1 MQKQGNFLLKINDIR
16 RYSRSM
22 KPTTTL
28 LLSLLLAFVVW
39 FIAIDQENPMIRQ
52 EYEEPILIEV
62 RNMGDGLQSLQNLTN
77 RTTMLTLRAPQRSL
91 DSQQAADFSAVIDLA
106 GLPAGSHEVEVEV
119 TSLNPDVEVIAHEPR
134 QLRVQLELVISK
146 IVPVEV
152 EVMDSPAFGYDW
164 QEPLAEPAE
173 VEISGPRTQVTQV
186 RSVVATVF
194 LRNAKSQV
202 EQVRQLS
209 PRNAQNLEVER
220 VTVESPGT
228 ARIVVPVVQQPGRK
242 EVVVRADV
250 KGLPSPNYRLTGVNV
265 EPQTVVLIGSPS
277 ALKEVPGYV
286 ETTTLLIEGAIDD
299 VRERLPLILPEN
311 VSTLEDSV
319 FVTVSVAPLESSLTV
334 TRHPV
339 VQGAGDDMRITVS
352 LEEVEVIVSGPLPRL
367 ELLGPEEVRVLLDLT
382 GLLPGSHLVQ
392 PTVVVPEGIVEQ
404 GVIPEAIEVLIESL
418 ITPTATSTPVPVET
432 PATPVPE
439 TAEPSATRDAETTA
453 TAPPPTTETV
463 EPSPVPAPEKTEP
476 APTETPTSSN

>member
-1 MQKQGNFLLKINDIR
+1 MQKQGNFLLKFNDIR

-28 LLSLLLAFVVW
+28 LLSVLLAFVVW

-119 TSLNPDVEVIAHEPR
+119 TSLNPDVEIIAHEPR
-134 QLRVQLELVISK
+134 QLRVQLELVITRL
-146 IVPVEV
+146 VPVEV
-152 EVMDSPAFGYDW
+152 EVMDSPAIGYDW
-164 QEPLAEPAE
+164 REPLAEPRE
-173 VEISGPRTQVTQV
+173 VEISGPETQVTQV
-186 RSVVATVF
+186 RSVVAAVF

-202 EQVRQLS
+202 EQVRPLS
-209 PRNAQNLEVER
+209 ARNAQNLEVER
-220 VTVESPGT
+220 VDVDPST
-228 ARIVVPVVQQPGRK
+228 ARIVVPVVQPPGRK

-334 TRHPV
+334 TRQPV

-392 PTVVVPEGIVEQ
+392 PTVVVPEGIVKE

-432 PATPVPE
+432 PTTPVPE

>member
-1 MQKQGNFLLKINDIR
+1 MQKQGNFLLKFNDIR

-28 LLSLLLAFVVW
+28 LLSMLLAFVVW
-39 FIAIDQENPMIRQ
+39 FIAIEQENPMIRQ
-52 EYEEPILIEV
+52 EYEQPILIEV

-77 RTTMLTLRAPQRSL
+77 RTAMLTLRAPQRSL
-91 DSQQAADFSAVIDLA
+91 DSQQADDFSAVIDLA
-106 GLPAGSHEVEVEV
+106 GLPEGSHEVEVEV
-119 TSLNPDVEVIAHEPR
+119 TSLNPDVEIIAHEPR
-134 QLRVQLELVISK
+134 QLRVQLELVISRF
-146 IVPVEV
+146 VPVEV
-152 EVMDSPAFGYDW
+152 EVMDSPAIGYDW

-173 VEISGPRTQVTQV
+173 VEISGPRTQVMQV
-186 RSVVATVF
+186 RSVVAAVF

-202 EQVRQLS
+202 EQVRPLS
-209 PRNAQNLEVER
+209 ARNAQNLEVER
-220 VTVESPGT
+220 VEVDPST
-228 ARIVVPVVQQPGRK
+228 ARIVVPVVQPPGRK

-299 VRERLPLILPEN
+299 VRESLPLILPEN
-311 VSTLEDSV
+311 VSTLEHSV
-319 FVTVSVAPLESSLTV
+319 FVTVGVAPLESSLTV
-334 TRHPV
+334 TRQPV

-392 PTVVVPEGIVEQ
+392 PTVVVPEGIVEE

-418 ITPTATSTPVPVET
+418 ITPTATSTPVPIET
-432 PATPVPE
+432 PTTPVPE

>member
-1 MQKQGNFLLKINDIR
+1 MQKQGNFLLKFNDIR

-28 LLSLLLAFVVW
+28 LLSMLLAFVVW
-39 FIAIDQENPMIRQ
+39 FIAIEQENPMIRQ
-52 EYEEPILIEV
+52 EYEQPILIEV

-77 RTTMLTLRAPQRSL
+77 RTAMLTLRAPQRSL
-91 DSQQAADFSAVIDLA
+91 DSQQADDFSAVIDLA

-119 TSLNPDVEVIAHEPR
+119 TSLNPDVEIIAHEPR
-134 QLRVQLELVISK
+134 QLLVQLEPVISR

-173 VEISGPRTQVTQV
+173 VEISGPRTQVMQV
-186 RSVVATVF
+186 RSVVAAVF

-202 EQVRQLS
+202 EQVRPLS
-209 PRNAQNLEVER
+209 ARNAQNLEVEM
-220 VTVESPGT
+220 VDVDPST
-228 ARIVVPVVQQPGRK
+228 ARIVLPVVQPPGRK

-319 FVTVSVAPLESSLTV
+319 VVTVSVAPLESSLTV
-334 TRHPV
+334 TRQPV

-432 PATPVPE
+432 PTTPVPE

-453 TAPPPTTETV
+453 TAPTTETV
-463 EPSPVPAPEKTEP
+463 EPSPVPAPEKTVP

>member
-1 MQKQGNFLLKINDIR
+1 
-16 RYSRSM
+16 M

-28 LLSLLLAFVVW
+28 LLSVLLAFVVW
-39 FIAIDQENPMIRQ
+39 FIAIDQENPMIRR

-62 RNMGDGLQSLQNLTN
+62 RNIDAGLQSVQDLTN
-77 RTTMLTLRAPQRSL
+77 RTAMLTLRAPQRSL
-91 DSQQAADFSAVIDLA
+91 ESQQADDFTAIIDLA
-106 GLPAGSHEVEVEV
+106 GLTAGSHEVEVEV
-119 TSLNPDVEVIAHEPR
+119 TALNPDVEVIAHEPR
-134 QLRVQLELVISK
+134 QLRVQLEPEISR
-146 IVPVEV
+146 IVQVEV

-164 QEPLAEPAE
+164 QEPLSEPKE
-173 VEISGPRTQVTQV
+173 VEISGPRTHVTQV
-186 RSVVATVF
+186 RSVVAQVF

-202 EQVRQLS
+202 EQVRPLS
-209 PRNAQNLEVER
+209 ARNSQNLELER
-220 VTVESPGT
+220 VKVEPST
-228 ARIVVPVVQQPGRK
+228 ARIVVPVVQPPGRK

-265 EPQTVVLIGSPS
+265 DPQTVVLLGSPS
-277 ALKEVPGYV
+277 ALREVPGYV
-286 ETTTLLIEGAIDD
+286 ETTPLLIEGAIDD

-319 FVTVSVAPLESSLTV
+319 FVTVGVAPLESSLTV

-352 LEEVEVIVSGPLPRL
+352 LDEVEVIVSGPLPRL

-392 PTVVVPEGIVEQ
+392 PTVVVPEGIVEED
-404 GVIPEAIEVLIESL
+404 VIPEAIEVLIESL
-418 ITPTATSTPVPVET
+418 ITPTATVTPEPVET
-432 PATPVPE
+432 PATPVPPPP
-439 TAEPSATRDAETTA
+439 EPPTTPEAETTA
-453 TAPPPTTETV
+453 TAPAPEAGTV

-476 APTETPTSSN
+476 PPTATPTSSN

>member
-1 MQKQGNFLLKINDIR
+1 MQKPGKFLLKFNDIR

-28 LLSLLLAFVVW
+28 LLSVLLAFVVW
-39 FIAIDQENPMIRQ
+39 FIAIDQENPMIRR

-62 RNMGDGLQSLQNLTN
+62 RNMGVGLQSLQNLTN

-91 DSQQAADFSAVIDLA
+91 ESQQADDFSAVIDLA

-119 TSLNPDVEVIAHEPR
+119 TSLNPDVEIIAHEPR
-134 QLRVQLELVISK
+134 QLRVQLELVISRF
-146 IVPVEV
+146 VPVEV

-173 VEISGPRTQVTQV
+173 VEISGPETQVTQV
-186 RSVVATVF
+186 RSVVAAVF

-202 EQVRQLS
+202 EQVRPLS
-209 PRNAQNLEVER
+209 ARNAQNLEVER
-220 VTVESPGT
+220 VEVEPST
-228 ARIVVPVVQQPGRK
+228 ARIVVPVVQPPGRK

-250 KGLPSPNYRLTGVNV
+250 EGAPSPNYRLTGVKV
-265 EPQTVVLIGSPS
+265 EPPTVVLLGSPS
-277 ALKEVPGYV
+277 ALREVPGYV
-286 ETTTLLIEGAIDD
+286 ETRPLLIEGAIGE
-299 VRERLPLILPEN
+299 VRERLTLILPEN
-311 VSTLEDSV
+311 VSTLEDFV
-319 FVTVSVAPLESSLTV
+319 FVTVGVAPLESSLKV
-334 TRHPV
+334 TRRPV

-432 PATPVPE
+432 PTTPVPE

-463 EPSPVPAPEKTEP
+463 EPSPVPAPEKTVP

>member
-1 MQKQGNFLLKINDIR
+1 MTR
-16 RYSRSM
+16 R
-22 KPTTTL
+22 
-28 LLSLLLAFVVW
+28 
-39 FIAIDQENPMIRQ
+39 

-62 RNMGDGLQSLQNLTN
+62 RNIGAGLQSVQDLTN
-77 RTTMLTLRAPQRSL
+77 RTVMLTLRAPQRSL
-91 DSQQAADFSAVIDLA
+91 ESQQADDFTAIIDLA
-106 GLPAGSHEVEVEV
+106 GLTAGNHEVEVEI
-119 TSLNPDVEVIAHEPR
+119 TALNPDVEVIVHEPR
-134 QLRVQLELVISK
+134 QLRVQLEPVISK
-146 IVPVEV
+146 FVPVEV

-164 QEPLAEPAE
+164 QEPLSAPAE
-173 VEISGPRTQVTQV
+173 VEISGPRTLVTQV

-202 EQVRQLS
+202 EDVRPLS
-209 PRNAQNLEVER
+209 ARNAQNLELER
-220 VTVESPGT
+220 VNVEPST
-228 ARIVVPVVQQPGRK
+228 ARIVVPVVQTPGRK

-265 EPQTVVLIGSPS
+265 DPQTVVLLGSPS
-277 ALKEVPGYV
+277 ALREVPGYV
-286 ETTTLLIEGAIDD
+286 ETTPLLIEGAIDD

-319 FVTVSVAPLESSLTV
+319 FVTVGVAPLESSLTV

-339 VQGAGDDMRITVS
+339 VQGVGDDMRITVS

-392 PTVVVPEGIVEQ
+392 PTVVVPEGIVEE

-418 ITPTATSTPVPVET
+418 ITPTATETPEPVET
-432 PATPVPE
+432 PATPVPPSPE
-439 TAEPSATRDAETTA
+439 TPATPEAETTA
-453 TAPPPTTETV
+453 TAPAPEAGTV

-476 APTETPTSSN
+476 PPTATPTSSN

>member
-1 MQKQGNFLLKINDIR
+1 
-16 RYSRSM
+16 
-22 KPTTTL
+22 
-28 LLSLLLAFVVW
+28 
-39 FIAIDQENPMIRQ
+39 
-52 EYEEPILIEV
+52 
-62 RNMGDGLQSLQNLTN
+62 
-77 RTTMLTLRAPQRSL
+77 
-91 DSQQAADFSAVIDLA
+91 
-106 GLPAGSHEVEVEV
+106 
-119 TSLNPDVEVIAHEPR
+119 
-134 QLRVQLELVISK
+134 
-146 IVPVEV
+146 
-152 EVMDSPAFGYDW
+152 MDSPAFGYDW
-164 QEPLAEPAE
+164 QEPLAEPRE
-173 VEISGPRTQVTQV
+173 VEISGPETQVTQV
-186 RSVVATVF
+186 RSVVAAVF

-202 EQVRQLS
+202 EQVRPLS
-209 PRNAQNLEVER
+209 ARNAQNLEVER
-220 VTVESPGT
+220 VDVDPST
-228 ARIVVPVVQQPGRK
+228 ARIVVPVVQPPGRK

-319 FVTVSVAPLESSLTV
+319 VVTVSVAPLESSLTV
-334 TRHPV
+334 TRQPV

-432 PATPVPE
+432 PTTPVPE

-463 EPSPVPAPEKTEP
+463 EPSPVPAPEKTVP

>member
-1 MQKQGNFLLKINDIR
+1 MQKQGNFLLKFNDIR

-28 LLSLLLAFVVW
+28 LLSMLLAFVVW
-39 FIAIDQENPMIRQ
+39 FIAIEQENPMIRQ

-91 DSQQAADFSAVIDLA
+91 DSQQADDFSAVIDLA

-119 TSLNPDVEVIAHEPR
+119 TSLNPDVEIIAHEPR
-134 QLRVQLELVISK
+134 QLRVQLDLVITRL
-146 IVPVEV
+146 VPVEV

-164 QEPLAEPAE
+164 QEPLAEPRE
-173 VEISGPRTQVTQV
+173 VEISGPETQVKQV
-186 RSVVATVF
+186 RSVVAAVF

-202 EQVRQLS
+202 EQVRPLS
-209 PRNAQNLEVER
+209 ARNAQNLEVER
-220 VTVESPGT
+220 VDVDPST
-228 ARIVVPVVQQPGRK
+228 ARIVVPVVQPPGRK

-334 TRHPV
+334 TRQPV

-392 PTVVVPEGIVEQ
+392 PTVVVPEGIVKE

-432 PATPVPE
+432 PVTPVPE

-463 EPSPVPAPEKTEP
+463 EPSPVPAPEKTVP

>member
-1 MQKQGNFLLKINDIR
+1 MQKPGKFLLKFNDIR

-28 LLSLLLAFVVW
+28 LLSVLLAFVVW
-39 FIAIDQENPMIRQ
+39 FIAIDQENPMIRR

-62 RNMGDGLQSLQNLTN
+62 RNMGVGLQSLQNLTN

-91 DSQQAADFSAVIDLA
+91 ESQQADDFSAVIDLA

-119 TSLNPDVEVIAHEPR
+119 TSLNPDVEIIAHEPR
-134 QLRVQLELVISK
+134 QLRVQLELVISRF
-146 IVPVEV
+146 VPVEV

-173 VEISGPRTQVTQV
+173 VEITGPETQVTQV
-186 RSVVATVF
+186 RSVVAAVF

-202 EQVRQLS
+202 EQVRPLS
-209 PRNAQNLEVER
+209 ARNAQNLEVER
-220 VTVESPGT
+220 VEVEPST
-228 ARIVVPVVQQPGRK
+228 ARIVVPVVQPPGRK

-250 KGLPSPNYRLTGVNV
+250 EGAPSPNYRLTGVKV
-265 EPQTVVLIGSPS
+265 EPPTVVLLGSPS
-277 ALKEVPGYV
+277 ALREVPGYV
-286 ETTTLLIEGAIDD
+286 ETRPLLIEGAIGE
-299 VRERLPLILPEN
+299 VRERLTLILPEN
-311 VSTLEDSV
+311 VSTLEDFV
-319 FVTVSVAPLESSLTV
+319 FVTVGVAPLESSLKV
-334 TRHPV
+334 TRRPV

-463 EPSPVPAPEKTEP
+463 EPSPVPAPEKTVP

>member
-1 MQKQGNFLLKINDIR
+1 M
-16 RYSRSM
+16 
-22 KPTTTL
+22 
-28 LLSLLLAFVVW
+28 
-39 FIAIDQENPMIRQ
+39 
-52 EYEEPILIEV
+52 
-62 RNMGDGLQSLQNLTN
+62 
-77 RTTMLTLRAPQRSL
+77 
-91 DSQQAADFSAVIDLA
+91 
-106 GLPAGSHEVEVEV
+106 
-119 TSLNPDVEVIAHEPR
+119 
-134 QLRVQLELVISK
+134 
-146 IVPVEV
+146 
-152 EVMDSPAFGYDW
+152 
-164 QEPLAEPAE
+164 
-173 VEISGPRTQVTQV
+173 
-186 RSVVATVF
+186 
-194 LRNAKSQV
+194 
-202 EQVRQLS
+202 
-209 PRNAQNLEVER
+209 
-220 VTVESPGT
+220 
-228 ARIVVPVVQQPGRK
+228 
-242 EVVVRADV
+242 RADV
-250 KGLPSPNYRLTGVNV
+250 KGLLSPNYRLTGVNV

-319 FVTVSVAPLESSLTV
+319 FVTVGVAPLESSLTV
-334 TRHPV
+334 KRHPV

-352 LEEVEVIVSGPLPRL
+352 LKEVEVIVSGPLPRL

-392 PTVVVPEGIVEQ
+392 PTVVVPEGIVEE

-432 PATPVPE
+432 PTTPVPE

-463 EPSPVPAPEKTEP
+463 EPSPVPAPEKTVP

>member
-1 MQKQGNFLLKINDIR
+1 MQKQGNFLLKFNDIR

-28 LLSLLLAFVVW
+28 LLSVLLAFVVW

-119 TSLNPDVEVIAHEPR
+119 TSLNPDVEIIAHEPR
-134 QLRVQLELVISK
+134 QLRVQLELVITRL
-146 IVPVEV
+146 VPVEV
-152 EVMDSPAFGYDW
+152 EVMDSPAIGYDW
-164 QEPLAEPAE
+164 REPLAEPRE
-173 VEISGPRTQVTQV
+173 VEISGPETQVTQV
-186 RSVVATVF
+186 RSVVAAVF

-202 EQVRQLS
+202 EQVRPLS
-209 PRNAQNLEVER
+209 ARNAQNLEVER
-220 VTVESPGT
+220 VDVDPST
-228 ARIVVPVVQQPGRK
+228 ARIVVPVVQPPGRK

-334 TRHPV
+334 TRQPV

-352 LEEVEVIVSGPLPRL
+352 LKEVEVIVSGPLPRL

-392 PTVVVPEGIVEQ
+392 PTVVVPEGIVEE

-432 PATPVPE
+432 PTTPVPE

-463 EPSPVPAPEKTEP
+463 EPSPVPAPEKTVP

>member
-1 MQKQGNFLLKINDIR
+1 MQKQGNFLLKFNDIR

-28 LLSLLLAFVVW
+28 LLSMLLAFVVW
-39 FIAIDQENPMIRQ
+39 FIAIEQENPMIRQ

-91 DSQQAADFSAVIDLA
+91 DSQQADDFSAVIDLA

-119 TSLNPDVEVIAHEPR
+119 TSLNPDVEIIAHEPR
-134 QLRVQLELVISK
+134 QLRVQLDLVITRL
-146 IVPVEV
+146 VPVEV

-164 QEPLAEPAE
+164 QEPLAEPRE
-173 VEISGPRTQVTQV
+173 VEISGPETQVKQV
-186 RSVVATVF
+186 RSVVAAVF

-202 EQVRQLS
+202 EQVRPLS
-209 PRNAQNLEVER
+209 ARNAQNLEVER
-220 VTVESPGT
+220 VDVDPST
-228 ARIVVPVVQQPGRK
+228 ARIVVPVVQPPGRK

-334 TRHPV
+334 TRQPV

-392 PTVVVPEGIVEQ
+392 PTVVVPEGIVER
-404 GVIPEAIEVLIESL
+404 GRNPGSDRSV
-418 ITPTATSTPVPVET
+418 
-432 PATPVPE
+432 
-439 TAEPSATRDAETTA
+439 D
-453 TAPPPTTETV
+453 
-463 EPSPVPAPEKTEP
+463 
-476 APTETPTSSN
+476 

>member
-1 MQKQGNFLLKINDIR
+1 
-16 RYSRSM
+16 M

-28 LLSLLLAFVVW
+28 LLSVLLAFVVW

-62 RNMGDGLQSLQNLTN
+62 RNMGDGLQSLQDLTN
-77 RTTMLTLRAPQRSL
+77 RTAMLTLRAPQRSL
-91 DSQQAADFSAVIDLA
+91 DSQQADDFSAVIDLA

-119 TSLNPDVEVIAHEPR
+119 TSLNPDVEIIAHEPR
-134 QLRVQLELVISK
+134 QLRVQLEPVISR

-173 VEISGPRTQVTQV
+173 VEISGPRTQVMQV
-186 RSVVATVF
+186 RSVVAAVF

-202 EQVRQLS
+202 EQVRPLS
-209 PRNAQNLEVER
+209 ARNAQNLEVEM
-220 VTVESPGT
+220 VDVDPST
-228 ARIVVPVVQQPGRK
+228 ARIVVPVVQPPGRK

-277 ALKEVPGYV
+277 ALKKVPGYV

-299 VRERLPLILPEN
+299 VRESLPLILPEN

-334 TRHPV
+334 TRQPV

-392 PTVVVPEGIVEQ
+392 PTVVVPEGIVEE
-404 GVIPEAIEVLIESL
+404 GIIPEAIEVLIESL
-418 ITPTATSTPVPVET
+418 ITPTATETPEPVET
-432 PATPVPE
+432 PATPVP
-439 TAEPSATRDAETTA
+439 PSPEQPTTPEAETTA
-453 TAPPPTTETV
+453 TIPAPEAGTV

-476 APTETPTSSN
+476 PPTATPTSSN

>member
-1 MQKQGNFLLKINDIR
+1 MLKFNDIR

-28 LLSLLLAFVVW
+28 LLSVLLAFVVW

-119 TSLNPDVEVIAHEPR
+119 TALNPDVEIIAHEPR
-134 QLRVQLELVISK
+134 QLRVQLELVITRL
-146 IVPVEV
+146 VPVEV

-164 QEPLAEPAE
+164 QEPLAEPRE
-173 VEISGPRTQVTQV
+173 VEISGPETQVTQV
-186 RSVVATVF
+186 RSVVAAVF

-202 EQVRQLS
+202 EQVRPLS
-209 PRNAQNLEVER
+209 ARNAQNLEVER
-220 VTVESPGT
+220 VDVDPST
-228 ARIVVPVVQQPGRK
+228 ARIVVPVVQPPGRK

-250 KGLPSPNYRLTGVNV
+250 KGLLSPNYRLTGVNV

-319 FVTVSVAPLESSLTV
+319 VVTVGVAPLESSLTV
-334 TRHPV
+334 TRQPV

-392 PTVVVPEGIVEQ
+392 PTVVVPEGIVKED
-404 GVIPEAIEVLIESL
+404 VIPEAIEVLIESL

>member
-1 MQKQGNFLLKINDIR
+1 MQKPGKFLLKFNDIR

-28 LLSLLLAFVVW
+28 LLSVLLAFVVW
-39 FIAIDQENPMIRQ
+39 FIAIDQENPMIRR

-62 RNMGDGLQSLQNLTN
+62 RNMGVGLQSLQNLTN

-91 DSQQAADFSAVIDLA
+91 ESQQADDFSAVIDLA

-119 TSLNPDVEVIAHEPR
+119 TSLNPDVEIIAHEPR
-134 QLRVQLELVISK
+134 QLRVQLELVISRF
-146 IVPVEV
+146 VPVEV

-173 VEISGPRTQVTQV
+173 VEISGPETQVTQV
-186 RSVVATVF
+186 RSVVAAVF

-202 EQVRQLS
+202 EQVRPLS
-209 PRNAQNLEVER
+209 ARNAQNLEVER
-220 VTVESPGT
+220 VEVEPST
-228 ARIVVPVVQQPGRK
+228 ARIVVPVVQPPGRK

-250 KGLPSPNYRLTGVNV
+250 EGAPSPNYRLTGVKV
-265 EPQTVVLIGSPS
+265 EPPTVVLLGSPS
-277 ALKEVPGYV
+277 ALRQVPGYV
-286 ETTTLLIEGAIDD
+286 ETRPLLIEGAIGE
-299 VRERLPLILPEN
+299 VRERLTLILPEN

-319 FVTVSVAPLESSLTV
+319 VVTVGVAPLESSLKV
-334 TRHPV
+334 TRRPV

-463 EPSPVPAPEKTEP
+463 EPSPVPAPEKTVP

>member
-1 MQKQGNFLLKINDIR
+1 
-16 RYSRSM
+16 M

-28 LLSLLLAFVVW
+28 LLSVLLAFVVW
-39 FIAIDQENPMIRQ
+39 FIAIDQENPMIRR

-62 RNMGDGLQSLQNLTN
+62 RNIGAGLQSVQDLTN
-77 RTTMLTLRAPQRSL
+77 RTAMLTLRAPQRSL
-91 DSQQAADFSAVIDLA
+91 ESQQADDFTAIIDLA
-106 GLPAGSHEVEVEV
+106 GLTAGNHEVEVEI
-119 TSLNPDVEVIAHEPR
+119 TALNPDVEVIVHEPR
-134 QLRVQLELVISK
+134 QLRVQLEPVISR

-152 EVMDSPAFGYDW
+152 EVMDSPAVGYDW
-164 QEPLAEPAE
+164 QEPLSEPAE
-173 VEISGPRTQVTQV
+173 VEISGPRTYVMQV
-186 RSVVATVF
+186 RSVVAQVF

-202 EQVRQLS
+202 EQVRPLS
-209 PRNAQNLEVER
+209 ARNSQNLELER
-220 VTVESPGT
+220 VEVEPST
-228 ARIVVPVVQQPGRK
+228 ARIVVPVVQPPGRK

-265 EPQTVVLIGSPS
+265 DPQTVVLLGSPS
-277 ALKEVPGYV
+277 ALREVPGYV
-286 ETTTLLIEGAIDD
+286 ETTPLLIEGAIDD

-319 FVTVSVAPLESSLTV
+319 FVTVGVAPLESSLTV

-392 PTVVVPEGIVEQ
+392 PTVVVPEGIVEE
-404 GVIPEAIEVLIESL
+404 GIIPEAIEVLIESL
-418 ITPTATSTPVPVET
+418 ITPTATETPEPVET
-432 PATPVPE
+432 PATPVP
-439 TAEPSATRDAETTA
+439 PSPEQPTTPEAETTA
-453 TAPPPTTETV
+453 TIPAPEAGTV

-476 APTETPTSSN
+476 PPTATPTSSN

>member
-1 MQKQGNFLLKINDIR
+1 MHKPGNILLRFNDIR

-28 LLSLLLAFVVW
+28 LLSVLLAFVVW
-39 FIAIDQENPMIRQ
+39 FIAIDQENPMIRR

-62 RNMGDGLQSLQNLTN
+62 RNIGAGLQSVQDLTN
-77 RTTMLTLRAPQRSL
+77 RTAMLTLRAPQRSL
-91 DSQQAADFSAVIDLA
+91 ESQQADDFTAIIDLA
-106 GLPAGSHEVEVEV
+106 GLTAGNHEVEVEI
-119 TSLNPDVEVIAHEPR
+119 TALNPDVEVIVHEPR
-134 QLRVQLELVISK
+134 QLRVQLEPVISR

-152 EVMDSPAFGYDW
+152 EVMDSPAVGYDW
-164 QEPLAEPAE
+164 QEPLSEPAE
-173 VEISGPRTQVTQV
+173 VEISGPRTYVMQV
-186 RSVVATVF
+186 RSVVAQVF

-202 EQVRQLS
+202 EQVRPLS
-209 PRNAQNLEVER
+209 ARNSQNLELER
-220 VTVESPGT
+220 VEVEPST
-228 ARIVVPVVQQPGRK
+228 ARIVVPVVQPPGRK

-265 EPQTVVLIGSPS
+265 DPQTVVLLGSPS
-277 ALKEVPGYV
+277 ALREVPGYV
-286 ETTTLLIEGAIDD
+286 ETTPLLIEGAIDD

-319 FVTVSVAPLESSLTV
+319 FVTVGVAPLESSLTV

-392 PTVVVPEGIVEQ
+392 PTVVVPEGIVEE
-404 GVIPEAIEVLIESL
+404 GIIPEAIEVLIESL
-418 ITPTATSTPVPVET
+418 ITPTATETPEPVET
-432 PATPVPE
+432 PATPVP
-439 TAEPSATRDAETTA
+439 PSPEQPTTPEAETTA
-453 TAPPPTTETV
+453 TIPAPEAGTV

-476 APTETPTSSN
+476 PPTATPTSSN

>member
-1 MQKQGNFLLKINDIR
+1 MQKQGNFLLKFNDIR

-28 LLSLLLAFVVW
+28 LLSVLLAFVVW

-119 TSLNPDVEVIAHEPR
+119 TSLNPDVEIIAHEPR
-134 QLRVQLELVISK
+134 QLRVQLELVITRL
-146 IVPVEV
+146 VPVEV
-152 EVMDSPAFGYDW
+152 EVMDSPAIGYDW
-164 QEPLAEPAE
+164 REPLAEPRE
-173 VEISGPRTQVTQV
+173 VEISGPETQVTQV
-186 RSVVATVF
+186 RSVVAAVF

-202 EQVRQLS
+202 EQVRPLS
-209 PRNAQNLEVER
+209 ARNAQNLEVER
-220 VTVESPGT
+220 VDVDPST
-228 ARIVVPVVQQPGRK
+228 ARIVVPVVQPPGRK

-319 FVTVSVAPLESSLTV
+319 VVTVSVAPLESSLTV
-334 TRHPV
+334 TRQPV

-352 LEEVEVIVSGPLPRL
+352 LKEVEVIVSGPLPRL

-392 PTVVVPEGIVEQ
+392 PTVVVPEGIVEE

-432 PATPVPE
+432 PTTPVPE